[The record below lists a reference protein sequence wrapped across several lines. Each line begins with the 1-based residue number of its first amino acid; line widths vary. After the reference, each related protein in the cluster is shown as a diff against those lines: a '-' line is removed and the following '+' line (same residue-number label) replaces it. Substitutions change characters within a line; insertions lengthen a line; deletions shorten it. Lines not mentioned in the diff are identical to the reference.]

1 MSNLTRLVLAVLVA
15 VGFTVDATAAAETR
29 LLRRPT
35 VSDRE
40 VAFAYAGDLWIVSRD
55 GGKARR
61 LTATPTVETDPR
73 FSPDGSQIA
82 FTATVGGNTDVYVIP
97 ATGGTPRRLTFHPG
111 YDMARGWTDGL
122 QSRSTADPGSQ
133 IDPGS

>member
-15 VGFTVDATAAAETR
+15 VGFTVDATAAPETR

-73 FSPDGSQIA
+73 FSPDGSQLA
-82 FTATVGGNTDVYVIP
+82 FTATVGGNTDVYVMP
-97 ATGGTPRRLTFHPG
+97 AAGGAAQEADFSSGLRHGARAGRLT
-111 YDMARGWTDGL
+111 
-122 QSRSTADPGSQ
+122 GSA
-133 IDPGS
+133 